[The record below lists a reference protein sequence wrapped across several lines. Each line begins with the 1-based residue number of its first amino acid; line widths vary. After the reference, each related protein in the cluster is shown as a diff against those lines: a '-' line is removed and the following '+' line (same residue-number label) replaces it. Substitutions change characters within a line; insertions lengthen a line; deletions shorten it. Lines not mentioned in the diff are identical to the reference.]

1 LIDPFAG
8 VAPLGPERFTTFP
21 AELGAVVTTLTQQTR
36 YDTADLLMA
45 GDDDI
50 YSRFMLTPER
60 GEVRGSNA
68 LASAGLGAFIGFACP
83 EFMRHDY
90 LLGRMNCQLFLR
102 RKFVLDPE
110 NAVFEGW
117 TPDQRSSLAVHNDG
131 GTFLPI
137 IPLTGEAA
145 LDESAESW
153 PKGRLDPERFRD
165 QIEARFR
172 KLFELEVSGSPFR
185 SAVGI
190 IGAHLTQRQAADF
203 VIGAM
208 RDSLKKAGL

>member
-8 VAPLGPERFTTFP
+8 VAPLGPEQFTTFP

-45 GDDDI
+45 GDNDI

-60 GEVRGSNA
+60 GKVRGSNA
-68 LASAGLGAFIGFACP
+68 IASAGLGAFIGFACP
-83 EFMRHDY
+83 KFMRHDY
-90 LLGRMNCQLFLR
+90 LLGRMNCQRFLR

-117 TPDQRSSLAVHNDG
+117 TPDQKSSLAVHYDG

-137 IPLTGEAA
+137 IPLTGEVAV
-145 LDESAESW
+145 DESAEAW
-153 PKGRLDPERFRD
+153 PKGKLNPEKFRD

-190 IGAHLTQRQAADF
+190 IGAHLTQRQAGDF